1 MAELTR
7 LAASQLLDGYRRR
20 TISPVEVVDALAVT
34 IERHNE
40 SLTALYTVC
49 LDRARD
55 EARAAEA
62 AYSRGEAVGSLAGV
76 PFVVKDLFDTQGVR
90 TTYGSPMFADHVPDR
105 DAAAVRAVRDAGG
118 ILIGKAQTHEFAWG
132 ISSVNF
138 LMGSAHNPWAPERMS
153 GGSSGGSA
161 VALAT
166 GMAPLALGSDTGGS
180 IRVPSNFCGTVGLK
194 PTYGRTSTEGVFPLA
209 ASLDHVGPMARTPA
223 DAALLFA
230 ALTAA
235 PGHSGLLSSSLSGL
249 RVGVS
254 PDMHVVELAGEVD
267 AAYQAA
273 VSAVGDL
280 GADIVEVAMPEAQTA
295 YETFGVV
302 QRCEALASHQQAGL
316 FPARLE
322 EYGEDVRGRLELAQ
336 TMTLADYL
344 GGIASRERLRA
355 GLHRAFSEVDLILT
369 PVSAGSPAVIG
380 DERVEH
386 RGREI
391 DFRELV
397 MGYTVPQ
404 DLSGL
409 PTCAVRAG
417 FDALGIPVAVQF
429 TGPAWSEWRVLS
441 AAHALYGATPDV
453 QAPWPPLVEAAGAS
467 RS

>member
-1 MAELTR
+1 MEGITR

-20 TISPVEVVDALAVT
+20 TISPVEVVDALAAQ
-34 IERHNE
+34 IEQHNE
-40 SLTALYTVC
+40 SLIALYTTC

-55 EARAAEA
+55 EAQAAEA
-62 AYSRGEAVGSLAGV
+62 AYSRGVAVGALAGV
-76 PFVVKDLFDTQGVR
+76 PFVVKDLFDTAGVR

-105 DAAAVRAVRDAGG
+105 DAAAVRNVREAGG

-194 PTYGRTSTEGVFPLA
+194 PTFGRTSTEGVFPLA
-209 ASLDHVGPMARTPA
+209 ASLDHVGPMARNPA

-230 ALTAA
+230 ALIGA
-235 PGHSGLLSSSLSGL
+235 PAEGQLLSSALDGM

-254 PDMHVVELAGEVD
+254 PDMHVVELAPEID
-267 AAYQAA
+267 AAYRAA
-273 VSAVGDL
+273 VAAVQGL
-280 GADIVEVAMPEAQTA
+280 GAEIVEVAMPEARTV

-302 QRCEALASHQQAGL
+302 QRCEALASHVKAGL
-316 FPARLE
+316 FPARRE
-322 EYGEDVRGRLELAQ
+322 EYGDDVRGRLELAE
-336 TMTLADYL
+336 TMTLADDL
-344 GGIASRERLRA
+344 GGISNREQLRA
-355 GLHRAFSEVDLILT
+355 GFHRAFAEVDLILT

-380 DERVEH
+380 EERVEH
-386 RGREI
+386 LGGEI

-404 DLSGL
+404 DLTGL
-409 PTCAVRAG
+409 PTCAIRAG

-429 TGPAWSEWRVLS
+429 TGPAWSEWKVLS
-441 AAHALYGATPDV
+441 AAHSLYEATPDV
-453 QAPWPPLVEAAGAS
+453 QAPWPPMVGAATA
-467 RS
+467 R